1 MMHSSKTFYS
11 ILFITF
17 ISALFFELDAG
28 LYFYK
33 GNLFYSL
40 GNALAYSIWTILI
53 TGIIVIILRIFGKV
67 KMKTILLIA
76 NSIGILVLL
85 FFIYIT
91 INKLL

>member
-17 ISALFFELDAG
+17 ISALFFDLDTG
-28 LYFYK
+28 IFFYK
-33 GNLFYSL
+33 GNLAGSL
-40 GNALAYSIWTILI
+40 GNALAYLIWTILF

-76 NSIGILVLL
+76 NSIGILILL

>member
-1 MMHSSKTFYS
+1 MHSSKTFYS

-33 GNLFYSL
+33 DNLFYSL
-40 GNALAYSIWTILI
+40 GNALGYSIWTILI